1 MYSIEAEKKQVDRI
15 NNYIQH
21 NTSATIMEI
30 ARDCITNWHRLKY
43 LESNGL
49 IKLPNPTPYGERNGK
64 FRKVT

>member
-30 ARDCITNWHRLKY
+30 AIVLY
-43 LESNGL
+43 PSL
-49 IKLPNPTPYGERNGK
+49 
-64 FRKVT
+64 